1 MQRALRSGMMTA
13 FSLHQSLRLP
23 VPDSAWDIPVIQLKA
38 MTKDVSV
45 CTHTRVVVD
54 WEVLNAVGPGVVL
67 VGLDVHHV
75 ALPAHVGV
83 RVGEV
88 KPVTGHYQVATRPP
102 RLKKKSCLLFFLK
115 FSQPTL
121 KRATHLR
128 VFLAI
133 WTVMF

>member
-1 MQRALRSGMMTA
+1 MTA

-38 MTKDVSV
+38 MTKDASI
-45 CTHTRVVVD
+45 CTVHTRVVVD
-54 WEVLNAVGPGVVL
+54 WEVLEAVGPGVVL

-75 ALPAHVGV
+75 ALSAHVGV

-88 KPVTGHYQVATRPP
+88 KPVAGHYQVATRPP
-102 RLKKKSCLLFFLK
+102 RLKKMIGLIFFH

>member
-1 MQRALRSGMMTA
+1 MHLY
-13 FSLHQSLRLP
+13 
-23 VPDSAWDIPVIQLKA
+23 IYI
-38 MTKDVSV
+38 

-54 WEVLNAVGPGVVL
+54 WEVLDAVGPGVVL

-102 RLKKKSCLLFFLK
+102 RLKKKSVYCFSSSFHSLL
-115 FSQPTL
+115 
-121 KRATHLR
+121 
-128 VFLAI
+128 
-133 WTVMF
+133 